1 MDNAYH
7 AVTKRRKKRKRRK
20 ILNKVARFSKVSFNQ
35 FLNDYLD
42 TYHEADES
50 GINMGLLL
58 NTVKQVYDSIKL
70 PKRMT
75 RQSAGYDFFS
85 PMDVKLKPG
94 ETIKIPTGIRCEIDP
109 DWVLMM
115 YPRSSLGFK
124 YRLQLDNTVGVIDSD
139 YYTAKNEGHIFL
151 KLTNDSKTGKIVE
164 LQTGNGIAQGIFVQ
178 YGITL
183 NDNAEE
189 ERTGG
194 IGSTG
199 K

>member
-1 MDNAYH
+1 M
-7 AVTKRRKKRKRRK
+7 
-20 ILNKVARFSKVSFNQ
+20 NKVARFSKVSFDQ

-42 TYHEADES
+42 TYHEANES

-151 KLTNDSKTGKIVE
+151 KLTNDSKTDKTVE

-178 YGITL
+178 YGITFD
-183 NDNAEE
+183 DNAEE

-194 IGSTG
+194 IGSTD
-199 K
+199 KKN